1 MTIQNIKTAISLLIT
16 PENTDLVRE
25 ILAKFKY
32 PYQEVEDE
40 FNVALAVLA
49 MLQDRF
55 TENTTENENIYFAL
69 ESVRRELNRA
79 RDILMEL

>member
-1 MTIQNIKTAISLLIT
+1 MTIQKIKTAISLLIT
-16 PENTDLVRE
+16 PENADLVRE
-25 ILAKFKY
+25 ILAKIKY

-55 TENTTENENIYFAL
+55 IENTPENESIYFSL
-69 ESVRRELNRA
+69 ESVRRELCRA
-79 RDILMEL
+79 RGILTEM